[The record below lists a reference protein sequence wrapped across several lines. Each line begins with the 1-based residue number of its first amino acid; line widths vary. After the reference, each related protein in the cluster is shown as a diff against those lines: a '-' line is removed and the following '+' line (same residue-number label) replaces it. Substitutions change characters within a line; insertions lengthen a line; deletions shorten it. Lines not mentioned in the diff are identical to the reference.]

1 MLTLKL
7 EDMSIIKDMLG
18 LLLKYLVWRLLISS
32 FTLLMM
38 QFNLAHLIMA
48 NFKKGIRFLGRIFR
62 NGLKLKDILGF
73 GLNSQ
78 FNIKKFAKIFLKV

>member
-7 EDMSIIKDMLG
+7 EDMSTIKDILG
-18 LLLKYLVWRLLISS
+18 LLLKYLVWRLLISL

-48 NFKKGIRFLGRIFR
+48 NFKKEIRFLGRIFK
-62 NGLKLKDILGF
+62 NGLKLKGILGF

-78 FNIKKFAKIFLKV
+78 FNIRKFAKISLRV